1 MVYRSSLV
9 MALLIASFTVDAKI
23 EVNASLSAILTG
35 QWGWNI
41 EGSDLSCGGNT
52 HTVKLSDD
60 NKKLY
65 IEFLKAIP
73 AANGLNTKRTS
84 YTVVGFNTSNSTV
97 TMTLDGEKRKDS
109 QEKSVKWDLI
119 ILDSVSY
126 TWHRHDWPEGATT
139 PVIVQCSNA

>member
-1 MVYRSSLV
+1 

-23 EVNASLSAILTG
+23 EANASLSAILSG

-60 NKKLY
+60 QKKLY
-65 IEFLKAIP
+65 IEFLRPIP
-73 AANGLNTKRTS
+73 AAKGLNTKLTS
-84 YTVVGFNTSNSTV
+84 YTVLDFNQSSSTV
-97 TMTLDGEKRKDS
+97 TMTLDGEQRKDS
-109 QEKSVKWDLI
+109 REKPVKWDLI
-119 ILDSVSY
+119 ILDSISY

-139 PVIVQCSNA
+139 PVIVKCSNA